1 LLPSAYSLFFL
12 SRNQTDREENSTWLF
27 ITDSIAGDTQAGG
40 ALVELPKR
48 GKTPDLNFLLSPG
61 PNVHH
66 EDWHIQL
73 LFYQALLLA
82 SMTALAVPGQLT
94 LTITEYIP
102 CSKFT
107 PYLPT
112 LGFVGST
119 TTSSVYFKFAA
130 SDLSKW
136 CELNLSLSSIS
147 MLLHRGHADTKGPTA
162 PWWHQKNERE
172 QYAAQV
178 NPASGSSGG
187 GGRGGG
193 GGGGSG
199 LRNKTAEELEFS
211 ANAQELLREVR
222 NWRRDM
228 SDPFARLLRD
238 LDAIPITSAGEDL
251 QDWFSKVAFSLLL
264 PNCF

>member
-1 LLPSAYSLFFL
+1 
-12 SRNQTDREENSTWLF
+12 
-27 ITDSIAGDTQAGG
+27 
-40 ALVELPKR
+40 
-48 GKTPDLNFLLSPG
+48 
-61 PNVHH
+61 
-66 EDWHIQL
+66 
-73 LFYQALLLA
+73 
-82 SMTALAVPGQLT
+82 
-94 LTITEYIP
+94 
-102 CSKFT
+102 
-107 PYLPT
+107 
-112 LGFVGST
+112 
-119 TTSSVYFKFAA
+119 
-130 SDLSKW
+130 
-136 CELNLSLSSIS
+136 